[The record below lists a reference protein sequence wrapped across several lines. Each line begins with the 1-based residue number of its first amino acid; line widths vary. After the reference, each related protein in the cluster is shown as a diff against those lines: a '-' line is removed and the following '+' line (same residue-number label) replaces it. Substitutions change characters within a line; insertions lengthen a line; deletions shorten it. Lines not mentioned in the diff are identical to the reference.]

1 MKWLRHKRDGA
12 SERAA
17 KTEETRPAGEPNEA
31 HEVENEG
38 PDSSALDSPEV
49 DLSGVP
55 LSEIPDEDLM
65 GEIVKGRE
73 EAFNELVRRY
83 RGKIV
88 NLVQRFVG
96 DRERAREL
104 AQEVFLRVFVH
115 RKRYRRSGKFSTW
128 IYTIAVNLAKNEIRR
143 KVRLRGQ
150 MSLDSLLEMTGDSA
164 SFFADERPKPDRRT
178 HQREV
183 ERIVT
188 QAISTLP
195 PKYREVLILRDI
207 QQLSYEE
214 IEQVVGIPGGTV
226 RSRINRARQALK
238 ERLEPILG
246 GKKDEM

>member
-1 MKWLRHKRDGA
+1 MRP
-12 SERAA
+12 SESKPIRS
-17 KTEETRPAGEPNEA
+17 KVDPPDLTSGEPEA
-31 HEVENEG
+31 ADKVTSEG
-38 PDSSALDSPEV
+38 PDKRPMEPGNAADDILQ
-49 DLSGVP
+49 LNA
-55 LSEIPDEDLM
+55 IADEDLM
-65 GEIVKGRE
+65 GVIVQGRE
-73 EAFNELVRRY
+73 DAFEELVRRY
-83 RGKIV
+83 RGKII
-88 NLVQRFVG
+88 NLVHRFIN
-96 DRERAREL
+96 DRERAQEL
-104 AQEVFLRVFVH
+104 SQEVFLRVFVH

-150 MSLDSLLEMTGDSA
+150 MSLDALLEMTGDSA
-164 SFFADERPKPDRRT
+164 PFFADDRPKPDRRT

-188 QAISTLP
+188 TAISTLP

-246 GKKDEM
+246 GDKDAV